1 MVYPDVRGMAGSAK
15 SVTKIPKLL
24 FLVTEDWYFCSHRLP
39 IACAARDAGFEVVV
53 ATRVRDHG
61 APIRSA
67 GLKLIPLRLRRGNH
81 NLLGEI
87 GGLAQL
93 IEIYRE
99 ERPDIVHHVAM
110 KPILYGSLASR
121 LTGVPA
127 VVNAFAGMGYLFISS
142 GWKARALKAA
152 VMPAFRKLLRHPNGR
167 VIIQNPDDIRMLTS
181 SDIISERSVSF
192 IRGSGVDTE
201 AFSPS
206 QEPAGAPRVVLPAR
220 ILRDKGVRE
229 FVDAAR
235 ILKKENVR
243 CGFVLAGRTDP
254 DNPSSISEEEIRAWQ
269 EEGVVTWL
277 GHREDMPQ
285 VYSGSHI
292 VCLPSYREGLP
303 KALLEAAASGRPIVA
318 TDVPGCREI
327 VRDGENGYL
336 VPERDSKKL
345 ASALRRLIES
355 PSLRLDM
362 GMRGREIALA
372 EFSIE
377 RVAKDTLRVY
387 DELLLAMPDF
397 IRMPP
402 SAA

>member
-1 MVYPDVRGMAGSAK
+1 
-15 SVTKIPKLL
+15 VTKRPKLL

-39 IACAARDAGFEVVV
+39 IACAAREAGFEVVV
-53 ATRVRDHG
+53 ATRVQDHG
-61 APIRSA
+61 GPIRSA

-87 GGLAQL
+87 GGLTQL

-99 ERPDIVHHVAM
+99 ERPDIAHHVAM
-110 KPILYGSLASR
+110 KPVLYGSLAAR
-121 LTGVPA
+121 LAGIPV

-142 GWKARALKAA
+142 GWKARALKMMIQP
-152 VMPAFRKLLRHPNGR
+152 VLKKLLNHPNSR
-167 VIIQNPDDIRMLTS
+167 VIMQNPDDIQTLLS
-181 SDIISERSVSF
+181 SKIISEKSVSF
-192 IRGSGVDTE
+192 IRGSGVDTD

-206 QEPAGAPRVVLPAR
+206 LESAGVPRVVLPAR
-220 ILRDKGVRE
+220 MLRDKGVLE
-229 FVDAAR
+229 FVNAAR
-235 ILKKENVR
+235 ILKKEDVR
-243 CGFVLAGRTDP
+243 AEFLLVGRTDP
-254 DNPSSISEEEIRAWQ
+254 DNPSSISKKELEAWQ

-277 GHREDMPQ
+277 GHRDDMPEIFSQ
-285 VYSGSHI
+285 SHV

-318 TDVPGCREI
+318 TDVPGCREV

-336 VPERDSKKL
+336 VPERDSERL

-355 PSLRLDM
+355 PSLRLNM
-362 GMRGREIALA
+362 GRRGREIALA

-377 RVAKDTLRVY
+377 KVVKDTLKVY
-387 DELLLAMPDF
+387 EELLYSTRDF
-397 IRMPP
+397 GRMS